1 MKHAFAAWVRQVGTR
16 MLPPPPATPQAT
28 PAMSVPEITP
38 SGARCIDRPAP
49 RLNFLLPSINPEHY
63 FGGIHT
69 AVELYRAV
77 CAHFP
82 ESRIILTDSAP
93 RPASLE
99 RFADHMLVDSQQDA
113 IAPRQIVPFNDRYQR
128 PLAVGAGDVFVATAW
143 WTAFAAQSLVRAQ
156 AAAFGTPDRI
166 GYLIQDF
173 EPGFYPWS
181 SRYALAM
188 STYRPE
194 QDFAVFN
201 TRLLADYTAQSGIR
215 YWQSAVFEPTI
226 NTGLRPFL
234 DAAAATTAP
243 RKRQILVYA
252 RPSTPRNAFELICE
266 ALSHWSVTF
275 PDAAKW
281 EILALGELEG
291 VITVG
296 ATHMTGVGKLD
307 LPSYGHLLAESAV
320 GLSLMVS
327 PHPSYP
333 PLEMAAFGLATVVNQ
348 FGGKDLGVLGEAF
361 HSVPHPTPEALSAA
375 LARACTEAEGRGMQ
389 AHAVGCSVAQG
400 FLDAERRPFDD
411 ISRRLTLFANGT
423 DSPATEN

>member
-1 MKHAFAAWVRQVGTR
+1 VKHAFAAWVRRVGAR
-16 MLPPPPATPQAT
+16 ILPPPAATPQAT
-28 PAMSVPEITP
+28 PAMSVPEITL

-49 RLNFLLPSINPEHY
+49 RLNFMLPSINAEHY

-77 CAHFP
+77 CAHCP

-93 RPASLE
+93 RPVSLE
-99 RFADHMLVDSQQDA
+99 RFADHELVDSQQDSS
-113 IAPRQIVPFNDRYQR
+113 APRQVVAFNDRYQR

-143 WTAFAAQSLVRAQ
+143 WTAYAAQSLVRAQ

-201 TRLLADYTAQSGIR
+201 TRLLADYTARSGIR
-215 YWQSAVFEPTI
+215 YRRSAVFEPTI

-234 DAAAATTAP
+234 DAAAATTSP

-266 ALSHWSVTF
+266 ALSHWSVTY
-275 PDAAKW
+275 PGAAQW

-291 VITVG
+291 VINIG

-307 LPSYGHLLAESAV
+307 LPSYGRLLAESSV

-333 PLEMAAFGLATVVNQ
+333 PLEMAAFGMDTLVNQ
-348 FGGKDLGVLGEAF
+348 FGGKDLGSLGEAF
-361 HSVPHPTPEALSAA
+361 HSVPHPTPELLSRA
-375 LARACTEAEGRGMQ
+375 LAEACAAAEARGM
-389 AHAVGCSVAQG
+389 APHPVGRSVPAG
-400 FLDAERRPFDD
+400 FLSGPAAPFAAVASAMLAFMRGDAASTRD
-411 ISRRLTLFANGT
+411 
-423 DSPATEN
+423 